1 MANEFARNIQDASLN
16 PVALALPSAAST
28 TVTGAAVDLGTDTV
42 KPEELEVNVYVP
54 GLSDTILPST
64 RTMTVIVETST
75 TSNFA
80 TVVRTILSKTFTGA
94 GAGAG
99 ASNTRCRVPS
109 GCEQYIRLKITSGAS
124 TTDASAVSALL
135 TLRF

>member
-28 TVTGAAVDLGTDTV
+28 TVTGAAVNLGTDTF
-42 KPEELEVNVYVP
+42 KPENFAISVDVP
-54 GLSDTILPST
+54 ALSDTILPST
-64 RTMTVIVETST
+64 RTMTIIVETST
-75 TSNFA
+75 TSVFTA
-80 TVVRTILSKTFTGA
+80 VAREIHRKVLTGA
-94 GAGAG
+94 GAGWVATVH
-99 ASNTRCRVPS
+99 NLRVPPD
-109 GCEQYIRLKITSGAS
+109 CEQYVRLKITSGAS

>member
-16 PVALALPSAAST
+16 PVALALPASASSS
-28 TVTGAAVDLGTDTV
+28 VTGAALNFGTNAYKTSDVEIEIAVPALTDTMV
-42 KPEELEVNVYVP
+42 
-54 GLSDTILPST
+54 PST

-80 TVVRTILSKTFTGA
+80 AVVREIYRKVLTGA
-94 GAGAG
+94 GSGLA
-99 ASNTRCRVPS
+99 ASIHRCRLPS
-109 GCEQYIRLKITSGAS
+109 DCEQYVRLKITHGAS
-124 TTDASAVSALL
+124 TTDSSAVSATL

>member
-28 TVTGAAVDLGTDTV
+28 TVTGAAVNLGTDTV
-42 KPEELEVNVYVP
+42 KPETFAIRVDVP
-54 GLSDTILPST
+54 ALSDTILPST
-64 RTMTVIVETST
+64 RTMTIIVETST

-80 TVVRTILSKTFTGA
+80 AVDREIHRKVLTGA
-94 GAGAG
+94 GAGWVATVH
-99 ASNTRCRVPS
+99 NLRVPPD
-109 GCEQYIRLKITSGAS
+109 CERYVRLKITSGAS
-124 TTDASAVSALL
+124 TTDASAVSATL